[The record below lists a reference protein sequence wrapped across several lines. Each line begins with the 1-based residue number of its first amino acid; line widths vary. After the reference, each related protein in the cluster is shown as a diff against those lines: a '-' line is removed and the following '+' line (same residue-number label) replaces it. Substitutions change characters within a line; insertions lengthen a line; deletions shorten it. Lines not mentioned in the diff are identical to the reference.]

1 MILSQIQK
9 RFSHNSCHRSSCP
22 ILEQTH
28 SCPIP
33 FEHVQCSSHADQYC
47 FLPSPMLATF
57 PLDPRLKLRI
67 AIPKLPMEHTS
78 PATTGDSQV
87 SKFHDRFRFPM
98 RPYKLHVYNVQ
109 TTVLLEELNAF
120 PAGAPTEESSLIEMD
135 FDASRFSQLT

>member
-1 MILSQIQK
+1 MQ
-9 RFSHNSCHRSSCP
+9 FPCRSVLLP
-22 ILEQTH
+22 AK
-28 SCPIP
+28 P
-33 FEHVQCSSHADQYC
+33 HAGN
-47 FLPSPMLATF
+47 F
-57 PLDPRLKLRI
+57 PTGSKVEVEDRDPQV
-67 AIPKLPMEHTS
+67 ADGAHEPCDN
-78 PATTGDSQV
+78 GDSQV